1 MMRTLMFQ
9 IIALTL
15 PQRMNQAKKSTKWK
29 KSMQGM
35 KYKMRGDVS
44 KLHLKS
50 TISRM
55 LSQGR
60 FSIKPSRIEMQG
72 SYLKANTD

>member
-1 MMRTLMFQ
+1 MFHMKVQ
-9 IIALTL
+9 TL
-15 PQRMNQAKKSTKWK
+15 PLEMNQAKKSTKWK
-29 KSMQGM
+29 KSMQCM

-50 TISRM
+50 TISRI
-55 LSQGR
+55 LSQGPN
-60 FSIKPSRIEMQG
+60 SIKPSRIEMQG